1 MKQTKRWMA
10 LLLVLTLLLTFTA
23 CGGNEDHGATTTTT
37 ENTDFSSDVT
47 TTSSADSI
55 AGEGSATVTQDGP
68 ATTTDATTLPVSTAT
83 TKPIPT
89 APPRPSTSA
98 ANETSATTIKSYYAF
113 SSYMPNV
120 LKPELRFFAKNCSL
134 AGIGKVVD
142 VYVINGKVKY
152 CITEDGSL
160 YEVADGLFSTTNQHY
175 RKIECEYKLA
185 RFLEHTRTSYSHES
199 IAYLTVDGQKCYWGV
214 AWEGKQRF
222 EKYLLTDEYSAY
234 VGVNNT
240 LVWRENGTDTVVH
253 TFPAGETVE
262 YVSLQDD
269 IDEEGVTK
277 EWCTVRTNK
286 GWYLFIKKI
295 EYVDS
300 GYVDVPPTEQVTY
313 SVEKITLESSVE
325 FYWAGAG
332 YRSVGEAGLCI
343 AITKDGTLYYTPS
356 VKHYTDGSVE
366 PGG

>member
-23 CGGNEDHGATTTTT
+23 CGGNEDHGATTTT
-37 ENTDFSSDVT
+37 ENTASSSDVT
-47 TTSSADSI
+47 TTSSADGI
-55 AGEGSATVTQDGP
+55 AGEGSATVTQGGP

-89 APPRPSTSA
+89 NSPRPIISVTNGISGTTSRYD
-98 ANETSATTIKSYYAF
+98 TGVR

-120 LKPELRFFAKNCSL
+120 LKPELRFFTKTCSL

-142 VYVINGKVKY
+142 VYISGVGVQY

-160 YEVADGLFSTTNQHY
+160 YEVADGLFSTTNTSY

-185 RFLEHTRTSYSHES
+185 RFLEHRNVA
-199 IAYLTVDGQKCYWGV
+199 AYLTVDGQKCYWGV
-214 AWEGKQRF
+214 VQEGKGKI
-222 EKYLLTDEYSAY
+222 EKFLLTDEYSAY

-240 LVWRENGTDTVVH
+240 IVWRENGTDTVVH

-262 YVSLQDD
+262 YASLQDD

-295 EYVDS
+295 EYIDS

-313 SVEKITLESSVE
+313 SIEKITLESSVE

-356 VKHYTDGSVE
+356 VKYYSDGSIE
-366 PGG
+366 PGE